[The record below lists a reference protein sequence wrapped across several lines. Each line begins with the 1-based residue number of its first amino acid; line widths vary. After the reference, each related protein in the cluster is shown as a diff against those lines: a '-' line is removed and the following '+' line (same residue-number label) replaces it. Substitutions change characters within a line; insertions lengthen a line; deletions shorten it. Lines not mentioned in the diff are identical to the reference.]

1 MINQTR
7 IAIIGVGAM
16 GSSIAQG
23 LLRSGNIPASN
34 LWLANPHKEKLS
46 SFLKQGANVVTDNC
60 EAVSHADV
68 VILCVKPWLANQ
80 VLEQIKPVM
89 DNNRQTLVS
98 VVAGLSG
105 QDICQ
110 QMENQN
116 TFPKIFL
123 CLPNTAASVCQSM
136 TFLVPI
142 NTDKSHTQAI
152 ATIFESLGRV
162 MITEE
167 RLLPAGMALASC
179 GIAYAMRYAR
189 AATEGGVE
197 LGIRAHD
204 ALQVVLQTMTGAA
217 ALLQENASNPEAEI
231 DKVTTPGGF
240 TIRGLNEME
249 HAGFSS
255 AVIRGLKASIKR

>member
-1 MINQTR
+1 MIHQPK

-16 GSSIAQG
+16 GGSIAKG
-23 LLRSGNIPASN
+23 LIRSGNIPAAN
-34 LWLANPHKEKLS
+34 LWLANPHKEKLA
-46 SFLKQGANVVTDNC
+46 FFQQQGANIVTDNC
-60 EAVSHADV
+60 EAVTQADV

-80 VLEQIKPVM
+80 VMEQIKPVM
-89 DNNRQTLVS
+89 DYNRQTLIS
-98 VVAGLSG
+98 VVAGVSG

-110 QMENQN
+110 LMESKG
-116 TFPKIFL
+116 TSPKVLL

-136 TFLVPI
+136 TFLVPV

-152 ATIFESLGRV
+152 ATLFEALGRV

-197 LGIRAHD
+197 LGIRACD
-204 ALQVVLQTMTGAA
+204 GLQVVLQTMAGAA
-217 ALLQENASNPEAEI
+217 ALLQENGSNPEAEI

-255 AVIRGLKASIKR
+255 AVIRGLKASIK

>member
-16 GSSIAQG
+16 GGSIAQG

-46 SFLKQGANVVTDNC
+46 SFQQQGANVVTDNC

-68 VILCVKPWLANQ
+68 IILCVKPWLANQ

-89 DNNRQTLVS
+89 DNSRHTLVS

-105 QDICQ
+105 QAICK
-110 QMENQN
+110 QMESKE
-116 TFPKIFL
+116 TFPKTLL

-136 TFLVPI
+136 TFLVPV
-142 NTDKSHTQAI
+142 NTDKNHTQAI
-152 ATIFESLGRV
+152 AAIFESLGRV

-204 ALQVVLQTMTGAA
+204 ALQAVLQTMAGAA
-217 ALLQENASNPEAEI
+217 ALLQENGNNPEAEI
-231 DKVTTPGGF
+231 DKVTTPGGY

-255 AVIRGLKASIKR
+255 AVIRGLKASIKQ

>member
-1 MINQTR
+1 MN

-16 GSSIAQG
+16 GGAIADG
-23 LLRSGNIPASN
+23 LLAAGAVQPAC
-34 LWLANPHKEKLS
+34 LWLANPHTEKLARFS
-46 SFLKQGANVVTDNC
+46 QAGAHVLTSNYQ
-60 EAVSHADV
+60 AASMADV
-68 VILCVKPWLANQ
+68 VLLCVKPWLAEK
-80 VLEQIKPVM
+80 VLQEIKPALAEKPH
-89 DNNRQTLVS
+89 TLVS

-105 QDICQ
+105 ERIGQLLGQEDK
-110 QMENQN
+110 M
-116 TFPKIFL
+116 TAVLL
-123 CLPNTAASVCQSM
+123 CLPNTAIAVRQSM
-136 TFLVPI
+136 TFLVPVRADERK
-142 NTDKSHTQAI
+142 TAQVQQLLCSVG
-152 ATIFESLGRV
+152 SV

-197 LGIRAHD
+197 LGMRAAD
-204 ALQVVLQTMTGAA
+204 SLRVVLQTMAGAA
-217 ALLQENASNPEAEI
+217 ALLQQNGTNPEAEI

-255 AVIRGLKASIKR
+255 AVIRGLKASVS